1 MKIDPTTH
9 LLTPDC
15 GEDFLLPYIP
25 SPNLDPY
32 PPHYNF
38 LILHYT
44 AGGSY
49 DAAANWLRNP
59 LAKASAHL
67 IIARDAKVGQLVP
80 FNRVAWHAG
89 VSTWEQDGAVYNS
102 LNHHSIG
109 IELDNAGR
117 LFTHHQGDIY
127 KSWFGKL
134 YRAEDVLRAT
144 HENEDTPSFWHTYT
158 SEQLD
163 RALHI
168 SALIM
173 DTYGIPAVLGHDQIS
188 VGRKF
193 DPGPAFPMFSFRA
206 RLEGRRGECEC

>member
-1 MKIDPTTH
+1 MRIDPGTH
-9 LLTPDC
+9 LLTASC

-25 SPNLDPY
+25 SPSFDPY
-32 PPHYNF
+32 PPNYDF
-38 LILHYT
+38 LIMHYT

-49 DAAANWLRNP
+49 DGAASWLRNP
-59 LAKASAHL
+59 LAKASAHI

-89 VSTWEQDGAVYNS
+89 VSTWTEDGVVYNG
-102 LNHHSIG
+102 LNRYSIG

-117 LFTHHQGDIY
+117 LTYHSDNLY
-127 KSWFGKL
+127 KAWFGKL
-134 YRAEDVLRAT
+134 YHKDDVLRAT
-144 HENEDTPSFWHTYT
+144 HENEDFPSYWHTYT

-173 DTYGIPAVLGHDQIS
+173 DTYGIPTVLGHDQIS
-188 VGRKF
+188 VGRKV

-206 RLEGRRGECEC
+206 RLEGRRSEEGC